1 MVKPIG
7 DRELALIDLY
17 AYWELELEPR
27 SFYSKWDV
35 TYEQMALICSRS
47 PNTVRRWF
55 QLGRYYT
62 PASACDK
69 RHLALMDFLL
79 EHFEEISP
87 QLLEQLCSR
96 YRGSGRLR

>member
-55 QLGRYYT
+55 HPGRYYT

-79 EHFEEISP
+79 ATP
-87 QLLEQLCSR
+87 
-96 YRGSGRLR
+96 